1 MGLTP
6 VQALENMVGRCPTP
20 AVESF
25 ARAMMQGQALGV
37 SVGQILRS
45 LAIEMRKRRRA
56 NAEQQAQKAPI
67 KMLFPLVLCIFPAMF
82 VVVLGPA
89 FISISKNIG

>member
-1 MGLTP
+1 MGPMT
-6 VQALENMVGRCPTP
+6 ASP
-20 AVESF
+20 AHV
-25 ARAMMQGQALGV
+25 RA
-37 SVGQILRS
+37 S
-45 LAIEMRKRRRA
+45 LADATRDLAATVRQSRRVAMLERA
-56 NAEQQAQKAPI
+56 RTAPV